1 MVDGNQQQQLK
12 YEAVLDKVGLLE
24 SLSDDARAK
33 VAAAMRTMLFA
44 DGDYIICQV
53 RSRLDYWA
61 SSRWCSRQALQAP
74 Q

>member
-33 VAAAMRTMLFA
+33 VAAAMHTMHFA
-44 DGDYIICQV
+44 DGEYIICQV
-53 RSRLDYWA
+53 RS
-61 SSRWCSRQALQAP
+61 
-74 Q
+74 